1 MNFTCVWKNK
11 GRDMNFIGFQ
21 TSIEKFISNKIKGRI
36 SKRVFQENRARQIF
50 LKTNISYPLIRTR
63 TWKKIMK
70 KYMKPGSEKKQKIYQ
85 THAPENKKALQS
97 FMRLCNYMKNT
108 QLWYTNHLRSITDH
122 LRELHRKEK
131 DYLWTETHELA
142 FKNLF

>member
-1 MNFTCVWKNK
+1 
-11 GRDMNFIGFQ
+11 
-21 TSIEKFISNKIKGRI
+21 
-36 SKRVFQENRARQIF
+36 
-50 LKTNISYPLIRTR
+50 
-63 TWKKIMK
+63 
-70 KYMKPGSEKKQKIYQ
+70 MKPGSEKKQKTYQ